1 MKQLI
6 KGETSCN
13 RTACQTKLADGAI
26 YYNSS
31 TEANYCP
38 YCAYLINKHNHNLCT
53 IVKPK
58 EFNKAEHDSVIN
70 VLREKIIAMHPED
83 GLTSPRDI
91 ELVHQINRLSIYID
105 EVENNIPNAKRSLAT
120 NIAHALDVKVTN
132 DYIDSIDRTKYKVF
146 N

>member
-1 MKQLI
+1 MGKLLDKTYSQLFKKENQMKQLI

-13 RTACQTKLADGAI
+13 RTVCQTKLADGAI

-58 EFNKAEHDSVIN
+58 EFNKTEHDR
-70 VLREKIIAMHPED
+70 VLNDLKEKIVAMIPED
-83 GLTSPRDI
+83 GLLSPRDY
-91 ELVHQINRLSIYID
+91 ELAKEINRLSSYID
-105 EVENNIPNAKRSLAT
+105 EVENNIPN
-120 NIAHALDVKVTN
+120 
-132 DYIDSIDRTKYKVF
+132 
-146 N
+146 